1 MWTFLIEAVL
11 ISLSGVIAPGPVSAV
26 CVGHG
31 SKSPHAGV
39 AIAVGHGIVEFPL
52 IFGLYL
58 GVAAVLGRPIVA
70 TVVGVLG
77 GVVLLWMGAGLLRSV
92 PAQAADTAVAM
103 PMNQSSPMLA
113 GLVLSAANPYL
124 LVWWATVG
132 TVLIMR
138 AGEFGALAVVVLAVA
153 HWTCD
158 LVWCYLL
165 SATAFGG
172 GRLLGDRFQRIL
184 FGVCGAFL
192 LIVGVRF
199 LTDAGSKI
207 LALLL

>member
-1 MWTFLIEAVL
+1 MWAFLIEAVL
-11 ISLSGVIAPGPVSAV
+11 ISLSGVIAPGPVTAV

-58 GVAAVLGRPIVA
+58 GVGAVLGQPIVA

-77 GVVLLWMGAGLLRSV
+77 GVVLLWMGAGLLRTV
-92 PAQAADTAVAM
+92 PAQVADAAVAT
-103 PMNQSSPMLA
+103 PMTESSPMLA

-138 AGEFGALAVVVLAVA
+138 AGKFGVLAVVVLAVA

-158 LVWCYLL
+158 LIWCYLL

-172 GRLLGDRFQRIL
+172 GQLLGDRFQKKL
-184 FGVCGAFL
+184 FGVCGVFL
-192 LIVGVRF
+192 LFVGVRF
-199 LTDAGSKI
+199 LLDAGAKI
-207 LALLL
+207 LVLLV

>member
-1 MWTFLIEAVL
+1 MWAFLIEAVL
-11 ISLSGVIAPGPVSAV
+11 ISLSGVIAPGPVTAV

-58 GVAAVLGRPIVA
+58 GVGAVLGLPIVA

-77 GVVLLWMGAGLLRSV
+77 GVVLLWMGAGLLRGAR
-92 PAQAADTAVAM
+92 AQVADDSAPM
-103 PMNQSSPMLA
+103 PMDQSSPLVA

-138 AGEFGALAVVVLAVA
+138 AGEFGVLAVVVLAVA

-165 SATAFGG
+165 SATAFRGG
-172 GRLLGDRFQRIL
+172 QLLGYRFQKIL
-184 FGVCGAFL
+184 FGVCGVFL
-192 LIVGVRF
+192 LFVGVRF
-199 LTDAGSKI
+199 LADAAPKI
-207 LALLL
+207 FALLV